1 MAVYKQGYR
10 GYSGSYTPAWSRF
23 LIPAR
28 YAFKHVFHSR
38 LFTAFFVA
46 CFFYPVGCLAFLYLN
61 HNLRLLALLNI
72 HEIVPINGEFFY
84 VFLQAQ
90 GGLAFV
96 LAAFVGPGLVS
107 PDLSN
112 NALPLYFSR
121 PFSRLEYGLGKA
133 SVLVFL
139 LSTVTWVPG
148 LVLYFVQ
155 SELAGARWMAEHLW
169 IAAGIVLASCIRILI
184 YCVLALALSA
194 WIRWRVVAGA
204 ALLGVFFV
212 SAGFG
217 HAINALM
224 DTENGTLF
232 NLDGLISTIERDL
245 LRQPL
250 HGQSAITSGTAFLAL
265 MAVCVLCLTVLER
278 KVRAVEVVRG

>member
-10 GYSGSYTPAWSRF
+10 GYSGGTTPPWSRF
-23 LIPAR
+23 LILGR

-46 CFFYPVGCLAFLYLN
+46 CFFYPLGCLAFLYLN
-61 HNLRLLALLNI
+61 HNLRLLAVLNVR
-72 HEIVPINGEFFY
+72 EVVPVNGEFFY
-84 VFLQAQ
+84 IFLQAQ
-90 GGLAFV
+90 GTLAFI

-107 PDLSN
+107 PDLTN

-139 LSTVTWVPG
+139 LSAVTWVPG
-148 LVLYFVQ
+148 LILYLVE
-155 SELAGARWMAEHLW
+155 SSLAGAGWMVANLW
-169 IAAGIVLASCIRILI
+169 IAAGIVLASWIRILI
-184 YCVLALALSA
+184 FTVLALALSA

-204 ALLGVFFV
+204 ALLAVFFV

-217 HAINALM
+217 AAINAIM
-224 DTENGTLF
+224 DTENGTLI
-232 NLDGLISTIERDL
+232 NIGGLISTIERVVF
-245 LRQPL
+245 RQPL
-250 HGQSAITSGTAFLAL
+250 PAQSAVTAGTAWLAL
-265 MAVCVLCLTVLER
+265 MVLCLLCLTLLAH
-278 KVRAVEVVRG
+278 KVKAVEVVRG

>member
-1 MAVYKQGYR
+1 MAIFRQGYR
-10 GYSGSYTPAWSRF
+10 GYSGSYTPVWSRF
-23 LIPAR
+23 LIPGR
-28 YAFKHVFHSR
+28 YAFERVFHSR

-72 HEIVPINGEFFY
+72 REIVPINGEFFY
-84 VFLQAQ
+84 VFLQVQA
-90 GGLAFV
+90 GLAFV

-112 NALPLYFSR
+112 SALPLYFSR

-155 SELAGARWMAEHLW
+155 SELAGARWMAHNFW
-169 IAAGIVLASCIRILI
+169 IAAGIVLASWIRILI

-194 WIRWRVVAGA
+194 WIKWRVVAGA

-232 NLDGLISTIERDL
+232 NLDGLISTIERAL

-250 HGQSAITSGTAFLAL
+250 RGTSAITPDTASLAL
-265 MAVCVLCLTVLER
+265 LAVCVLCLTLLER
-278 KVRAVEVVRG
+278 KVRAFEVVRG

>member
-23 LIPAR
+23 LIPGR

-46 CFFYPVGCLAFLYLN
+46 CFFYPVGCLAFLYLD
-61 HNLRLLALLNI
+61 HNLRLLAFFNV
-72 HEIVPINGEFFY
+72 HELVPINGEFFY
-84 VFLQAQ
+84 MFLQTQ
-90 GGLAFV
+90 GTLAFV
-96 LAAFVGPGLVS
+96 LACFVGPGLVS

-133 SVLVFL
+133 WVLVFL
-139 LSTVTWVPG
+139 LSAVTWVPG
-148 LVLYFVQ
+148 LVVFLVQ
-155 SELAGARWMAEHLW
+155 SELAGADWMAANLW
-169 IAAGIVLASCIRILI
+169 IAAGIVLSSWIRILI
-184 YCVLALALSA
+184 YTVLALALSA

-204 ALLGVFFV
+204 ALLAVFFV

-217 HAINALM
+217 QAINALM
-224 DTENGTLF
+224 ETQNGTLI
-232 NLDGLISTIERDL
+232 NIAGLLSTIERDL
-245 LRQPL
+245 FRQPL
-250 HGQSAITSGTAFLAL
+250 HEQSAITAGTAWLAL
-265 MAVCVLCLTVLER
+265 MVVCLLCLTLLAR
-278 KVRAVEVVRG
+278 KVRACEVVRG